1 MPVGVELSSGV
12 VIETVAIC
20 ELKTQPEP
28 PALIDAWHGELKAVL
43 ERPDIKRR
51 LTEFGLDVETST
63 PAEFSRRMA
72 ADFVR
77 WQQILDEI
85 GYKPPT

>member
-1 MPVGVELSSGV
+1 M
-12 VIETVAIC
+12 
-20 ELKTQPEP
+20 
-28 PALIDAWHGELKAVL
+28 
-43 ERPDIKRR
+43 PDIKRR

-85 GYKPPT
+85 GYKPPA